1 MHCILNLLSFHS
13 CKVFNGFN
21 QTKFCKCKRW
31 PVKIHV
37 ISGRVHRWEMLSQRI
52 SSGCSKERYNNGL
65 WCCCSRKF
73 CIYAISHGRHSCAKR
88 RNFLQEAHSRRS
100 KVTYYCGI
108 FLPFFWFDLK
118 VSSSVQVI
126 LFEINSTIFYT
137 NLHELFCQFI
147 SWTNWANSGKFMDN
161 CWISRQVM
169 ADMEITRSHNY

>member
-1 MHCILNLLSFHS
+1 MKLSIRNSKSLTRHFDHYE
-13 CKVFNGFN
+13 GFRQYFKMTG
-21 QTKFCKCKRW
+21 QTKFCKFKRW

-37 ISGRVHRWEMLSQRI
+37 VSGRVHRWEMLSQRI

-108 FLPFFWFDLK
+108 FLEFFFG
-118 VSSSVQVI
+118 
-126 LFEINSTIFYT
+126 ST
-137 NLHELFCQFI
+137 
-147 SWTNWANSGKFMDN
+147 
-161 CWISRQVM
+161 
-169 ADMEITRSHNY
+169 